1 MDILHLIDRLE
12 ELVAE
17 ARRMPIGQ
25 GVVVDRRR
33 LLELVDQMRSSVP
46 WEVREAEQIVAERND
61 VLEEAR
67 REAEGVL
74 HRAEMEAQERL
85 EETALVQ
92 AAEREAEAVIDR
104 AETRAQAMLDEAQA
118 QVQSRLRQAEQAATN
133 QMDEADRYALEMLRR
148 LDAQLSAFAST
159 VRSGIGALEERTN
172 ESLASQALEY
182 EDDQEREPAPVD
194 NR

>member
-33 LLELVDQMRSSVP
+33 VLELVDQMRSSVP
-46 WEVREAEQIVAERND
+46 WEVREAEQIVAEREA

-67 REAEGVL
+67 REAEGML

-104 AETRAQAMLDEAQA
+104 AETRAQTMLDEAQA
-118 QVQSRLRQAEQAATN
+118 QVQTRLRQAEQAATN

-172 ESLASQALEY
+172 EAMTAPIEEY
-182 EDDQEREPAPVD
+182 EDDEEREPAQT
-194 NR
+194 

>member
-46 WEVREAEQIVAERND
+46 WEVREAEQIVAERD
-61 VLEEAR
+61 AIMEEAR
-67 REAEGVL
+67 RESEGVL

-104 AETRAQAMLDEAQA
+104 AETRAQTMLDEAQA
-118 QVQSRLRQAEQAATN
+118 QVQTRLRQAEQAAMN

-159 VRSGIGALEERTN
+159 VRTGIGALEERT
-172 ESLASQALEY
+172 SDALPSQMMAEAY
-182 EDDQEREPAPVD
+182 EDDEEREPAQT
-194 NR
+194 

>member
-46 WEVREAEQIVAERND
+46 WEVREAEQIVAERD
-61 VLEEAR
+61 VVMEEAR
-67 REAEGVL
+67 REAEGLL

-92 AAEREAEAVIDR
+92 AAEREAEAIIDR
-104 AETRAQAMLDEAQA
+104 AETRSQTMLDEAQA
-118 QVQSRLRQAEQAATN
+118 QVQTRLRQAEQAATN
-133 QMDEADRYALEMLRR
+133 QMDEADHYALEMLRR

-159 VRSGIGALEERTN
+159 VRSGIGALEERAADA
-172 ESLASQALEY
+172 LPSQLTEETY
-182 EDDQEREPAPVD
+182 EADGEREPVQT
-194 NR
+194 

>member
-1 MDILHLIDRLE
+1 
-12 ELVAE
+12 
-17 ARRMPIGQ
+17 MPIGQ

-46 WEVREAEQIVAERND
+46 WEVREAEQIVAERD
-61 VLEEAR
+61 AVLEEAR

-104 AETRAQAMLDEAQA
+104 AEMRAQTMLDEAQA
-118 QVQSRLRQAEQAATN
+118 QVQTRLRQAEQAATN

-172 ESLASQALEY
+172 ESLAAQAMEY
-182 EDDQEREPAPVD
+182 EDGAEREPAPVD